1 MKLFAKRTKKLASSS
16 NDAAAER
23 TVFQSD
29 PIVDALLQQDPSTWN
44 AKQRRMIKRYQ
55 DRKQESPEVSKTSPQ
70 KKEETAEQPQ
80 EPSKKEEK
88 AGEERGEEQD
98 SDNADS
104 ESEDSSDE
112 EDEVEEGE
120 ATKQQENEQVSKP
133 DSSVVAKDAAMDAAE
148 DAEKP
153 TGQPTTEDDAKDK
166 VVDEPEE
173 KDLNVT
179 AQTIDAD
186 LSDMLERLDSKTR
199 RKLRRK
205 LERGEAT
212 STEIRLEATALLKPA
227 KEEEEKA
234 AALKSPQ
241 KGKKRKADWSNL
253 PPEERVRREEQR
265 KIQQEA
271 AARRE
276 AGELPTSKF
285 RHPLNSERRRANRR
299 KPKWER
305 PEAKTDGEPANQHH
319 FSGFHMRKVQA
330 ASGGSDNNL

>member
-1 MKLFAKRTKKLASSS
+1 MKLFAKRTKKVASSS
-16 NDAAAER
+16 STTEAER

-55 DRKQESPEVSKTSPQ
+55 DRKQESPEGIETSPA
-70 KKEETAEQPQ
+70 KKQETAEEPL
-80 EPSKKEEK
+80 EPSKKEDKE
-88 AGEERGEEQD
+88 AGEESGEG

-104 ESEDSSDE
+104 ESEDDSSDE
-112 EDEVEEGE
+112 EDKADEGE
-120 ATKQQENEQVSKP
+120 ETKEEDVVPEP
-133 DSSVVAKDAAMDAAE
+133 DASVMVE
-148 DAEKP
+148 DATEDAVDDTADP
-153 TGQPTTEDDAKDK
+153 SGQPTTDDDAKNQ
-166 VVDEPEE
+166 VVDDESGK
-173 KDLNVT
+173 KDTDTT
-179 AQTIDAD
+179 AQTIDAE

-212 STEIRLEATALLKPA
+212 ATEIRQEATALLKPA
-227 KEEEEKA
+227 KEEEKPSVEA
-234 AALKSPQ
+234 DSDSPN

-265 KIQQEA
+265 KNQQEA
-271 AARRE
+271 AARRA
-276 AGELPTSKF
+276 AGELPASKF

-305 PEAKTDGEPANQHH
+305 PEAKTGGGPANEHN

-330 ASGGSDNNL
+330 ASGGSGK

>member
-1 MKLFAKRTKKLASSS
+1 MKLFAKRTKKVASSS
-16 NDAAAER
+16 STPEAER

-55 DRKQESPEVSKTSPQ
+55 DRKQESPEGIEASPQ
-70 KKEETAEQPQ
+70 KKEQETEEEPL
-80 EPSKKEEK
+80 EPSKKEEEE
-88 AGEERGEEQD
+88 AGEESGEG

-104 ESEDSSDE
+104 ESEDDSSDE
-112 EDEVEEGE
+112 EDKAEEGE
-120 ATKQQENEQVSKP
+120 EANKEDVVPEP
-133 DSSVVAKDAAMDAAE
+133 DASVMVE
-148 DAEKP
+148 DVTEDPPDP
-153 TGQPTTEDDAKDK
+153 TGQPTTDDDAKNQ
-166 VVDEPEE
+166 VVNDESE
-173 KDLNVT
+173 KKDTDTT
-179 AQTIDAD
+179 AQTIDAE

-212 STEIRLEATALLKPA
+212 ATEIRQEATALLKPA
-227 KEEEEKA
+227 KEEEKPSAEA
-234 AALKSPQ
+234 GSDSPT

-265 KIQQEA
+265 KNQQEA
-271 AARRE
+271 AARRA
-276 AGELPTSKF
+276 AGELPASKF

-305 PEAKTDGEPANQHH
+305 PEAKTGAGPANEHN

-330 ASGGSDNNL
+330 ASGGSEK